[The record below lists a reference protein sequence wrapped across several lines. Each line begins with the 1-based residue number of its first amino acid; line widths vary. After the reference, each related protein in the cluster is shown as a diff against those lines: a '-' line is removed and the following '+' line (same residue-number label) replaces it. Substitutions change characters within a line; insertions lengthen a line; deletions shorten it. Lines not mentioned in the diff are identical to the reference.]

1 MEIVALVVG
10 ATGIAGRGVS
20 QELLHTGASVHGISR
35 HREGIVPG
43 VKHVAADL
51 FAPASVG
58 DAVSS
63 LKPSHVYLTVWSR
76 RPTEEE
82 NISVNAGIVRTV
94 LDAIAPAR
102 TVKHVALVTG
112 LKHYLGPFEA
122 YARSGLLPP
131 TPVREEQPRLDVP
144 NFYYAQEDELFA
156 AARRDGFTWSVHRP
170 HTIIGLAPGNAMS
183 MGSTL
188 AVYATICR
196 ELGRPFVFP
205 GSAVQWNGLT
215 DMTDA
220 RLLARHLEWASTE
233 ERARNQDF
241 NVVNGDIFRW
251 SWMWGRIADWFG
263 LRPEPFTGTGLPL
276 EEQLAD
282 AAPLWAEISSRY
294 RLFESDVTRL
304 FSPWHT
310 D

>member
-20 QELLHTGASVHGISR
+20 QELLHTGASVYGISR

-82 NISVNAGIVRTV
+82 NIRVNAGIVRTV
-94 LDAIAPAR
+94 LDALAPAR
-102 TVKHVALVTG
+102 TVKPCRARHRPKALPRMT
-112 LKHYLGPFEA
+112 FEA

-144 NFYYAQEDELFA
+144 NLYYNQEDELYA
-156 AARRDGFTWSVHRP
+156 ASRRDGFTWSVHTAHIRSS
-170 HTIIGLAPGNAMS
+170 ARRSAM
-183 MGSTL
+183 
-188 AVYATICR
+188 R
-196 ELGRPFVFP
+196 
-205 GSAVQWNGLT
+205 
-215 DMTDA
+215 
-220 RLLARHLEWASTE
+220 
-233 ERARNQDF
+233 
-241 NVVNGDIFRW
+241 
-251 SWMWGRIADWFG
+251 
-263 LRPEPFTGTGLPL
+263 
-276 EEQLAD
+276 
-282 AAPLWAEISSRY
+282 
-294 RLFESDVTRL
+294 
-304 FSPWHT
+304 
-310 D
+310 